1 MQLTTLTVLSV
12 VVTIAQSAA
21 PVFRADAADKVQAG
35 FKKNT
40 RRGVTKMDMTKIEVK
55 WAPFAMVEDK
65 ETVDKNGLKL
75 ELKVGDGEW
84 QMVDQSPAK
93 WGGGKYRLVL
103 DDVLPCKQHL
113 LRFHVM
119 SPTGEEAVFDH
130 PTPIEALTSE
140 EIAASGDF
148 SPAVPSNLNVVTK
161 EGQVEIT
168 WDPVECASAYEVAY
182 RKITDDAGPFTSK
195 LTETNSILLEE
206 GIDTCSEYELSLSSL
221 AGDAYSD
228 DEATTEFLIPPA
240 YSAAEK
246 LNPTI
251 TPGITS
257 VTVSWDA
264 WEKLSCVESYSVKL
278 CKNEEACGEAV
289 TLEMDDS
296 LTTIEFV
303 SEEELEECSPYTFN
317 IQPIFPGQDL
327 QEIAVP
333 FDTRSPTIDGIT
345 EKLQPVIA
353 SAGEEQMITVTWS
366 PVQCASGYEIF
377 QHVSSKGGD
386 WETIGNSVET
396 ELSIKGVPCTEYR
409 YGVKVTIDG
418 QQSEIVEAA
427 EPVMTHLP
435 SHTPYVASNLII
447 TPTTE
452 GAELTWDHAQCISSY
467 RLKVCKDD
475 SEPEDCSEEEIVM
488 GFFQHNI
495 SKKIED
501 LQSCSGYQIQ
511 IFATSNDVELDAEPQ
526 SFSTPAPPA
535 SSPENATV
543 GLNSDTNQIDISFN
557 PVECATS
564 YKVYRKL
571 DDDELEMIQEITEVS
586 TSLPIPDSCAAYSFG
601 VSSVV
606 DGEESEQSPLL
617 GDIVPPV
624 NGEQNQPELVI
635 EDRFNNTA
643 IVLIKL
649 PEANHKCQV
658 ETYNVKYQNLGFLE
672 PQELLIEF
680 SEIQDGKIILDD
692 FPGAGDNGMKI
703 EGRIK
708 YLGFD
713 SWSPWISTSDPVPVG
728 PLSGTESNSLLVP
741 IVIGILV
748 AVVVLC
754 VVIFFIVKRKKSQA
768 KYDAEKASENEES
781 KRLNP
786 EV

>member
-1 MQLTTLTVLSV
+1 VLSV

-21 PVFRADAADKVQAG
+21 PVFRADAADMVQAG

-40 RRGVTKMDMTKIEVK
+40 RRGKTKIDLTKIEVK
-55 WAPFAMVEDK
+55 WQPFAMVEDK
-65 ETVDKNGLKL
+65 DTVDSNELKL
-75 ELKVGDGEW
+75 ELKVGDGDW
-84 QMVDQSPAK
+84 QMVDDTPAK
-93 WGGGKYRLVL
+93 WGGGKYRLIL
-103 DDVLPCKQHL
+103 GDVLPCKQHF
-113 LRFHVM
+113 LRFHFT
-119 SPTGEEAVFDH
+119 SPTGEAAVFDY
-130 PTPIEALTSE
+130 PTPIEALTSD

-148 SPAVPSNLNVVTK
+148 SPAIPSNLNVVTK

-168 WDPVECASAYEVAY
+168 WDPVDCASDYEVTY
-182 RKITDDAGPFTSK
+182 RKITVDDIPYTSQIVD
-195 LTETNSILLEE
+195 TNTIVLEE
-206 GIDTCSEYELSLSSL
+206 GIDTCSEYELSLSSM
-221 AGDAYSD
+221 AGDRYSD
-228 DEATTEFLIPPA
+228 DEATTEFHIPPA

-251 TPGITS
+251 IPGITS
-257 VTVSWDA
+257 MEASWNA
-264 WEKLSCVESYSVKL
+264 WEKLSCVESYSVKV
-278 CKNEEACGEAV
+278 CKTEGECEEAV

-296 LTTIEFV
+296 TTTIDFV
-303 SEEELEECSPYTFN
+303 SEQNLEQCSSYTFS
-317 IQPIFPGQDL
+317 IQPIFPGHDL
-327 QEIAVP
+327 QEISIP
-333 FDTRSPTIDGIT
+333 FDTKSPTIEGISD
-345 EKLQPVIA
+345 KLQPVVA

-377 QHVSSKGGD
+377 QHVSSQGGD
-386 WETIGNSVET
+386 WETIGNSAET

-435 SHTPYVASNLII
+435 SHAPFMAPNLNII
-447 TPTTE
+447 PSTD

-467 RLKVCKDD
+467 RIKICKEDT
-475 SEPEDCSEEEIVM
+475 EPEDCSEEEIVSE
-488 GFFQHNI
+488 FFEHNVTKNI
-495 SKKIED
+495 GD
-501 LQSCSGYQIQ
+501 LQSCSGYTVQ
-511 IFATSNDVELDAEPQ
+511 IFATSNDVELDAEPK
-526 SFSTPAPPA
+526 SFQTHAPPA
-535 SSPENATV
+535 SAPENATV

-564 YKVYRKL
+564 YKVYQKL
-571 DDDELEMIQEITEVS
+571 DDEELEMIEEITELS
-586 TSLPIPDSCAAYSFG
+586 TSMPIPDACHVYSFG

-606 DGEESEQSPLL
+606 NGEESEPSPML

-624 NGEQNQPELVI
+624 NGDQNQPELVI

-649 PEANHKCQV
+649 PEVNHKCEV
-658 ETYNVKYQNLGFLE
+658 ETYHVKYQNLGFLE

-680 SEIQDGKIILDD
+680 SEIEDGKIILDD

-754 VVIFFIVKRKKSQA
+754 VVIFFIVKRKKSQD
-768 KYDAEKASENEES
+768 KYDAEKASDEES
-781 KRLNP
+781 KQLRDNP